1 VLSHS
6 FIRYILG
13 LILGLAKGGGSP
25 FCHSIVIVVAA
36 WSAWPLPTGPTKA
49 TRDVMAKIKVDVT
62 SGARH
67 VQKSLGVIRG

>member
-1 VLSHS
+1 M
-6 FIRYILG
+6 
-13 LILGLAKGGGSP
+13 SP

-67 VQKSLGVIRG
+67 VQKSLGVIRARAKSILGAVARMEF

>member
-1 VLSHS
+1 MDGDDVLNIGERST
-6 FIRYILG
+6 
-13 LILGLAKGGGSP
+13 
-25 FCHSIVIVVAA
+25 VVRPESA